1 MFCLLNHRTLVV
13 YTATAMCI
21 LMPAPVLIFIATGK
35 RGLTCSAIKDEGV
48 SHERIAMF
56 KANTMAGLGKD
67 YNRLLS

>member
-1 MFCLLNHRTLVV
+1 
-13 YTATAMCI
+13 MCI